1 MRLKRPGP
9 AIYGA
14 CLVYLV
20 LMAAGCRHRQG
31 GEPDLVLL
39 TRDGCVNT
47 PTLRQHLD
55 EALRALGHAGG
66 YRVIDV
72 DRLPATDPR
81 GGYGTPTILY
91 RGRDLFGLP
100 MPGASHPP
108 PT

>member
-1 MRLKRPGP
+1 MRLKRFGP
-9 AIYGA
+9 AAGCA
-14 CLVYLV
+14 CLVYLTA
-20 LMAAGCRHRQG
+20 MAPGCGDGQG

-47 PTLRQHLD
+47 AALREHLD
-55 EALRALGHAGG
+55 DALRALGQAGG

-100 MPGASHPP
+100 VPASPHPP